1 MIILYPFLTFEKDNL
16 PNINLMNNP
25 WVRITDETDEE
36 IVINEEEGSSS
47 MIQQEMFE
55 RTRLAERHQ
64 QLAVYRKKFESALAL
79 YEREINNDNFV
90 RNYEALMRP
99 IIKAV
104 NECEEA
110 LQARS
115 QQGTWG
121 PKSGRL
127 AFWLR

>member
-1 MIILYPFLTFEKDNL
+1 
-16 PNINLMNNP
+16 MNNP
-25 WVRITDETDEE
+25 WVRLRDKTDEE
-36 IVINEEEGSSS
+36 IDINEEEGSSS
-47 MIQQEMFE
+47 MIVLQRGINSLLYIENF
-55 RTRLAERHQ
+55 
-64 QLAVYRKKFESALAL
+64 FESALAL

-90 RNYEALMRP
+90 RNYEVLMRP

-121 PKSGRL
+121 PKNGRL